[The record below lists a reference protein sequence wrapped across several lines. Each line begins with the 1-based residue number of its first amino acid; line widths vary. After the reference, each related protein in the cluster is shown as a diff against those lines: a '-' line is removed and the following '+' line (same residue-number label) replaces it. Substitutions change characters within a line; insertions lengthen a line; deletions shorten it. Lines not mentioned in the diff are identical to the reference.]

1 LLAHQVA
8 LYSGYDL
15 FAGNTANLQ
24 GVVQAVQGEP
34 GVLAVQVFDSTG
46 RSIASSPS
54 NLDSGS
60 AGNTPIGLGPVD
72 VRMEPIHAAVVPIE
86 DLFNLESAPTTREPA
101 LLGSARIVVSRQ
113 NLENRK
119 REALLTALAVGASG
133 VLLGALLALRLG
145 NRVVQPMLRIS
156 QMIRRIGQ
164 GDFTLDEHV
173 LRDDPLQELQTAL
186 NQMAKRLAWGRE
198 ELERQ
203 VASVTQ
209 ELRQQKEQAES
220 ATLAKSRFLGAA
232 SHDLRQPSH
241 ALGMF
246 VARLS
251 QLPME
256 PDMRQLVEKLDLSV
270 QTLQDLLDGLLD
282 LSRLD
287 SGSVQPRLGPVDL
300 SQLLAS
306 VRHSLQGMA
315 EAKGLRLR
323 LRPTRLWAH
332 SDALLLQRMLVNL
345 VINAIRY
352 TERGSVLVCCRPHP
366 SGQGLRIE
374 VWDSGIGIPSQHHED
389 IFQEFYQLAN
399 RAGDRNFG
407 LGLGLNIVQRSATL
421 LGHGIALRS
430 QPGCGT
436 RFSILLGE
444 SSPSDSAPDL
454 LSDPAERIASNL
466 RDITGMRVLL
476 IEDNANARAAV
487 QELMQSWGC
496 EVQVAAD
503 LAGALAQVQTAV
515 PDVILSDYHLGA
527 SETGI
532 ACIAAVRAQ
541 CASNIPACL
550 MSGDT
555 HEAFLQEV
563 KAAQLPLLHK
573 PVRPAKLRSLLRHM
587 LP

>member
-1 LLAHQVA
+1 
-8 LYSGYDL
+8 
-15 FAGNTANLQ
+15 
-24 GVVQAVQGEP
+24 
-34 GVLAVQVFDSTG
+34 
-46 RSIASSPS
+46 
-54 NLDSGS
+54 
-60 AGNTPIGLGPVD
+60 
-72 VRMEPIHAAVVPIE
+72 
-86 DLFNLESAPTTREPA
+86 
-101 LLGSARIVVSRQ
+101 
-113 NLENRK
+113 
-119 REALLTALAVGASG
+119 
-133 VLLGALLALRLG
+133 
-145 NRVVQPMLRIS
+145 
-156 QMIRRIGQ
+156 MIRRIGQ
-164 GDFTLDEHV
+164 GDFTLDESV
-173 LRDDPLQELQTAL
+173 LPNDPLQELQAGL

-198 ELERQ
+198 DLERQ
-203 VASVTQ
+203 VETVTR
-209 ELRQQKEQAES
+209 ELRLQKEQAES

-256 PDMRQLVEKLDLSV
+256 PAMRLLVDKLDLSV

-287 SGSVQPRLGPVDL
+287 AGSVQPRMGPVDL
-300 SQLLAS
+300 NQLLAS

-352 TERGSVLVCCRPHP
+352 TERGTVLVCCRPHP
-366 SGQGLRIE
+366 SGQGVRIE
-374 VWDSGIGIPSQHHED
+374 VWDSGIGIPAQHHED
-389 IFQEFYQLAN
+389 VFQEFYQLAN

-407 LGLGLNIVQRSATL
+407 LGLGLNIVQRSAAL

-436 RFSILLGE
+436 RFSILLGAA
-444 SSPSDSAPDL
+444 SAVDTAPGL
-454 LSDPAERIASNL
+454 LTDPTERLAGNL

-487 QELMQSWGC
+487 QELLQSWGC
-496 EVQVAAD
+496 EVQDAAD
-503 LAGALAQVQTAV
+503 LAGALAHVQSAV

-527 SETGI
+527 SDTGI

-541 CASNIPACL
+541 CGSPIPACL

-587 LP
+587 LA